1 MIESAASSEEVCDSR
16 LSTSHV
22 LSVTILM
29 RLRMNRVILMFF
41 EVKTTSVTL
50 SRILVT
56 LKKHLLRSDVNRS
69 DHCLNLNFSQI
80 HIYGGIQ
87 FHLRLKL
94 YLNLIYIYALFNY
107 KITIFVFFKPSN
119 FIKFLLDLVYNLIFR

>member
-1 MIESAASSEEVCDSR
+1 MIQGCLLHMYTAK
-16 LSTSHV
+16 
-22 LSVTILM
+22 ILM

-69 DHCLNLNFSQI
+69 DHCLNLNFS
-80 HIYGGIQ
+80 
-87 FHLRLKL
+87 
-94 YLNLIYIYALFNY
+94 
-107 KITIFVFFKPSN
+107 
-119 FIKFLLDLVYNLIFR
+119 